1 MQGARGG
8 VVDEKKREISELVR
22 SSARVFFSPCRRTV
36 ALVNEVAPGMMPG
49 ATVACR

>member
-1 MQGARGG
+1 MQGAPA
-8 VVDEKKREISELVR
+8 VVVEWKKREITELVR

-36 ALVNEVAPGMMPG
+36 ALVNEVAPGIMPG